1 MHHFFCTKLLL
12 IIASLASLCS
22 SYNSMYFPWF
32 LICSYVPNP
41 VLVIIDVQP
50 KELGIPTKAY
60 YAVEEV
66 KEVSV
71 VSWVIYA
78 SMFII
83 SIYIVVLRRMLP
95 RKVKKCLSMFLR
107 KLLLMKLRKSVWL
120 NSSKIS
126 LEHDYMAF
134 YKSEITFQFCHHVRS
149 SDKINNFEMLIMGLE
164 RKPSICNSMIY

>member
-1 MHHFFCTKLLL
+1 M
-12 IIASLASLCS
+12 
-22 SYNSMYFPWF
+22 
-32 LICSYVPNP
+32 ICSYVPNP

-83 SIYIVVLRRMLP
+83 
-95 RKVKKCLSMFLR
+95 
-107 KLLLMKLRKSVWL
+107 
-120 NSSKIS
+120 
-126 LEHDYMAF
+126 
-134 YKSEITFQFCHHVRS
+134 
-149 SDKINNFEMLIMGLE
+149 
-164 RKPSICNSMIY
+164 